1 MQSSAKAA
9 LSLVLAYIS
18 IVIASRVQ
26 AQEVRSTFDLETVEC
41 PRWLEAV
48 ISKSDLDDPAR
59 FCSGII
65 ENGSPVGWSSSGDC
79 PRTLGRVA
87 ETTPRFCASV
97 GRKDWDT
104 TLAVGVIATSMKG
117 REFLDGTLPD
127 HKDVNYGAAT
137 LYTRTAIWIG
147 DVHVPAGMYS
157 LHVSQSPEELKLEVS
172 KQMGEWKPEDDAP
185 PYLGS
190 AEVKRVP
197 IKGLPMPW
205 LRLEFWPTV
214 WDGPVSPAEAHVQDL
229 HFIWGDT
236 NLYVR
241 IRPGEIGERTGTV
254 RKR

>member
-1 MQSSAKAA
+1 M
-9 LSLVLAYIS
+9 
-18 IVIASRVQ
+18 IASRVE
-26 AQEVRSTFDLETVEC
+26 AQEVRNTFDLETVYC
-41 PRWLEAV
+41 PRWLGVV

-65 ENGSPVGWSSSGDC
+65 ENGSRGGWSSSGDC

-87 ETTPRFCASV
+87 ETTPSFCASV

-104 TLAVGVIATSMKG
+104 TLAVGVISTSMKG
-117 REFLDGTLPD
+117 REFLDGTLPVQS
-127 HKDVNYGAAT
+127 DVNYGAAT

-147 DVHVPAGMYS
+147 DVRVPAGIYS
-157 LHVSQSPEELKLEVS
+157 VHVSESPEELKLDIN
-172 KQMGEWKPEDDAP
+172 KQTGEWNPGDDAP

-190 AEVKRVP
+190 AEMKRAP
-197 IKGLPMPW
+197 IRGLPVPW

-214 WDGPVSPAEAHVQDL
+214 WDGPVSPAVAHVQDL

-241 IRPGEIGERTGTV
+241 IRPDETGGRTDTV
-254 RKR
+254 HKR